1 MATALE
7 KIREQ
12 RNFMQT
18 VFEKQKLLKGED
30 VATLLES
37 TVELVEKHKLFERD
51 IITGRIRSLPL
62 ANSNDKILDQATAK
76 NIFKTFFCDKLYIHR
91 VTDTGSTFK
100 AISAEQQ
107 DVIFQRTLELCTYN
121 SRAELYKS
129 IPKWDGT
136 PRIQTFLRDYF
147 KCDANWHFFLLFLTY
162 VVGVMDNPET
172 TIIEHWFDFVGESKG
187 CLAGDVKINV
197 YVKRGDGY
205 CQRKV
210 RIARLFDMA
219 KNESDTYKVRSF
231 NEDTKEMGYSDA
243 EVIYSGEK
251 QCYLLTTEDGL
262 SIECSGNHRFY
273 TDEGWKNILKLQPGD
288 EIYAN
293 AKCATNIRGRDY
305 RSPAADA
312 KEICVKYHPVVKR
325 DERKGIHRVR
335 EYKLIWEANANN
347 MSPEEY
353 IYLLNHY
360 DGRPLTVVPKGFDVH
375 HKNGNHFDNSIENL
389 EILSKSEHG
398 KIHGKTRKPKQ
409 YFARKVKIKSI
420 TPTKIKKTYDLSC
433 VVGSHN
439 YVANE
444 FITHNT
450 GKTTFFKHLLSG
462 VGCEANAFECS
473 ADKRN
478 LDDFWAEL
486 YARNTII
493 AIDDECKMLEK
504 ISYDTWKAVVT
515 ARNDTFSQK
524 FCPPETHARPFVFV
538 RTSNHPKTVYSLNE
552 RRQIIFNIGL
562 REQECLHWDLDKNY
576 MAQLLAEAKDYYV
589 KHNGIYKLTQAE
601 REEILE
607 QNLDNTS
614 TETPEY
620 NLVEKYVEYLTE
632 NPSEYME
639 NLVSVPDENYNW
651 TSWNKFVD
659 WAKEQKHNIGTMKF
673 GAVFWKNLE
682 VYARKH
688 KGLIWLKNDMR
699 KRKITKSTVRVFGIA
714 KSPEQ
719 VDTEELPDLPF

>member
-62 ANSNDKILDQATAK
+62 ANSKDKILDQATAK

-187 CLAGDVKINV
+187 
-197 YVKRGDGY
+197 
-205 CQRKV
+205 
-210 RIARLFDMA
+210 
-219 KNESDTYKVRSF
+219 
-231 NEDTKEMGYSDA
+231 
-243 EVIYSGEK
+243 
-251 QCYLLTTEDGL
+251 
-262 SIECSGNHRFY
+262 
-273 TDEGWKNILKLQPGD
+273 
-288 EIYAN
+288 
-293 AKCATNIRGRDY
+293 
-305 RSPAADA
+305 
-312 KEICVKYHPVVKR
+312 
-325 DERKGIHRVR
+325 
-335 EYKLIWEANANN
+335 
-347 MSPEEY
+347 
-353 IYLLNHY
+353 
-360 DGRPLTVVPKGFDVH
+360 
-375 HKNGNHFDNSIENL
+375 
-389 EILSKSEHG
+389 
-398 KIHGKTRKPKQ
+398 
-409 YFARKVKIKSI
+409 
-420 TPTKIKKTYDLSC
+420 
-433 VVGSHN
+433 
-439 YVANE
+439 
-444 FITHNT
+444 T

-515 ARNDTFSQK
+515 ARYDTFSQK

-620 NLVEKYVEYLTE
+620 NLVEKYIEYLTE
-632 NPSEYME
+632 NSSEYME